1 MEVTKMGNMLEH
13 EDAIMA
19 RPARTWFQTERQKR
33 DTAKAA
39 KSASGAPSSEQAAP
53 KTAAERKSEKRAALK
68 QAREAEAKATKRAA
82 LDAETRPFLRSIKAS
97 KSKMRAL
104 TQSGLSSAAARA
116 AAVANAGGAGDG
128 EGKKK
133 RKKAA
138 APASGGGG
146 GPGGGDLFSGDGLVT
161 AGSGGAKPGAGLSS
175 SGKPLRSSRERVSKS
190 ELNKVKRGGHGVHG
204 FKSKAKYKRR

>member
-1 MEVTKMGNMLEH
+1 
-13 EDAIMA
+13 MA

-116 AAVANAGGAGDG
+116 AAIANAGGAPDG

-138 APASGGGG
+138 APADGGGGG
-146 GPGGGDLFSGDGLVT
+146 GPSLGHLFSGDGLVT
-161 AGSGGAKPGAGLSS
+161 AGSGGGAKGGAKPGGGLSS

-190 ELNKVKRGGHGVHG
+190 ELNKTKRGGAGVHG